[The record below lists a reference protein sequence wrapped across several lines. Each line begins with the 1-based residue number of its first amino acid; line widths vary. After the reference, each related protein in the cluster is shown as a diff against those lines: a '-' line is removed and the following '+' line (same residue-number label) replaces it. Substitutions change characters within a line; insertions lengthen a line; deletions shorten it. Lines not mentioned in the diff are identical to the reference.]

1 MDGGR
6 LLIYYYTHDYSQLT
20 RSAPTNVDVGRQL
33 IIQSIQL
40 RFEIRMQCAV
50 SLSSTGCVHFEFHH
64 HAGFQK
70 NVVSRLSVELHIPAS
85 QSYRAFNI
93 IS

>member
-50 SLSSTGCVHFEFHH
+50 SLSSTGSISLQV
-64 HAGFQK
+64 
-70 NVVSRLSVELHIPAS
+70 NHIEPLT
-85 QSYRAFNI
+85 
-93 IS
+93 